1 MPENRSYP
9 ARPIVGV
16 GAVVV
21 VDGRVVLV
29 KRAHEPLAGE
39 WNLPGGAVET
49 GETLEAAC
57 AREVLEETG
66 LVVRVGPLIEAFDRI
81 MIDGEG
87 RVEYHFVLM
96 DYVCHVTGGGLRCA
110 SDATEVALVEPR
122 DLAAYRLTQKALDVI
137 ARGLELST

>member
-1 MPENRSYP
+1 
-9 ARPIVGV
+9 VGV
-16 GAVVV
+16 GAVVL

-49 GETLEAAC
+49 GETLEEAC

-81 MIDGEG
+81 IVDAEG
-87 RVEYHFVLM
+87 KVQYHFVLM
-96 DYVCHVTGGGLRCA
+96 DYLCRVTGGALGFA
-110 SDATEVALVEPR
+110 SDATDVALVEPR
-122 DLAAYRLTQKALDVI
+122 DLTSYRLTQKALDVI
-137 ARGLELST
+137 ARGLELSTC